1 MRRPSVSHSD
11 LSFVSSGPHLRQR
24 LIYRGILKAIRRAK
38 RYAYLTTPYFVPSVR
53 FFSALQAAARRK
65 VDVRILI
72 PEQSDVRV
80 VDIASGA
87 YVTLALKSG
96 VKIYHYKD
104 RVLHVKSVIIDDE
117 WGTVGSA
124 NLDNVSLLS
133 NYEGNLM
140 TSRKNLIEAL
150 KTSFLFDLTASNEV
164 RYDTWIRRPFI
175 QKFVEAIL
183 WPF

>member
-1 MRRPSVSHSD
+1 MSHSD

-183 WPF
+183 WPFHRIL